1 MTLRGGAVSDR
12 ERHGLRR
19 PETATEPYE
28 CYLRGRQSLH
38 RLQRADLENSLAMF
52 ERAISLDRRY
62 APAWAGVATVH
73 ALLFEW
79 WGARDEDLQEAD
91 RASRTAMELA
101 PQLADAQLA
110 RGLVL
115 TLFRRYEEA
124 EQHFEAA
131 ALINPNLF
139 DAYYYQARACFA
151 RGEIARSAELFRKA
165 SAVRTE
171 DFQSPALEAQSLKML
186 GRHEEARQASLESI
200 ARAEQALGLNP
211 FDRRALALVSLAL
224 FSMGERERAFEWSKR
239 SLDLGPDDMS
249 ALVCAAC
256 LHARAG
262 QKDEAL
268 QILERVFARGWGKRD
283 WIEHDPDYDSL
294 RDDPRFQRLLARLK

>member
-1 MTLRGGAVSDR
+1 
-12 ERHGLRR
+12 
-19 PETATEPYE
+19 
-28 CYLRGRQSLH
+28 
-38 RLQRADLENSLAMF
+38 
-52 ERAISLDRRY
+52 
-62 APAWAGVATVH
+62 VH

-79 WGARDEDLQEAD
+79 WGAGDEDLQEAD

-224 FSMGERERAFEWSKR
+224 FSMGERERAFEW
-239 SLDLGPDDMS
+239 
-249 ALVCAAC
+249 
-256 LHARAG
+256 
-262 QKDEAL
+262 
-268 QILERVFARGWGKRD
+268 
-283 WIEHDPDYDSL
+283 
-294 RDDPRFQRLLARLK
+294 